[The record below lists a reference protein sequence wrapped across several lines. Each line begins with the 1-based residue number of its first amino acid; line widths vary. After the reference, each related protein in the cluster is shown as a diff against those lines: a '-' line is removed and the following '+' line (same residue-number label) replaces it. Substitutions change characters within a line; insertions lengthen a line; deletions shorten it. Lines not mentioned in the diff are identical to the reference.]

1 MYRVIRQHRPVVTR
15 YPLINRPLPYIRTCY
30 PQPFM
35 RIITR
40 TVLVLSLVSLFADIA
55 SELLYPVTPIYLKEI
70 GFSVLLIGILEGVAE
85 FTVGL
90 SKGYFGK
97 LSDEKGQRLPFIKL
111 GYLLS
116 ALSKPMMAVFIY
128 PLWIFFARTTD
139 RLGKGL
145 RTAARD
151 ALLSQEATPATK
163 ARVFGFHRAMDTAG
177 AVLGP
182 SLALLFLY
190 FYPGRYKA
198 MYYLAF
204 IPGIVAVAIIFFLK
218 EKKQP
223 VVTVTKGNFFSYFS
237 YWKIAPKE
245 YRQLVTGLIVF
256 AVANGSDVFLLLK
269 SKEITGSDTATIGA
283 YIFYNLIYAASSY
296 PLGSIADKI
305 GLKKVFLSGL
315 LLFTIV
321 YAGFAFVTSTIA
333 VFFLFLL
340 YGLYAAATEGIT
352 KAWITNTAVA
362 SQTATAIGFYTSFQS
377 ICAFFASLLAGLLW
391 TYTGSKTIFIF
402 SAILTAIVTLFLIA
416 VKEKSRQSA

>member
-1 MYRVIRQHRPVVTR
+1 
-15 YPLINRPLPYIRTCY
+15 
-30 PQPFM
+30 M
-35 RIITR
+35 RIVTR

-70 GFSVLLIGILEGVAE
+70 GFSVLLIGILEGIAE

-111 GYLLS
+111 GYFLS
-116 ALSKPMMAVFIY
+116 ALSKPMMAVYIY

-151 ALLSQEATPATK
+151 ALLSQEATAATK
-163 ARVFGFHRAMDTAG
+163 ARVFGFHRAMDTTG

-182 SLALLFLY
+182 TLALLFLY
-190 FYPGRYKA
+190 FFPGKYKA

-204 IPGIVAVAIIFFLK
+204 VPGIIAVAIIFLLK

-223 VVTVTKGNFFSYFS
+223 EVAVEKGNFFSYFG
-237 YWKIAPKE
+237 YWKTAPKE

-256 AVANGSDVFLLLK
+256 AIANGSDVFLLLK

-283 YIFYNLIYAASSY
+283 YIFYNLVYAAASY
-296 PLGSIADKI
+296 PLGSLGDKI
-305 GLKKVFLSGL
+305 GLKKVFLAGL
-315 LLFTIV
+315 AMFVIV
-321 YAGFAFVTSTIA
+321 YAGFAYASSTVA
-333 VFFLFLL
+333 VFFLFLF

-352 KAWITNTAVA
+352 KAWITNLAIP

-377 ICAFFASLLAGLLW
+377 VCAFFASVIAGLLW
-391 TYTGSKTIFIF
+391 TYTGSKTTFIF
-402 SAILTAIVTLFLIA
+402 SAILTAIVTLFLTA
-416 VKEKSRQSA
+416 VKQKGHPSA